1 MEMDA
6 QDIRSLRAIKYCVY
20 CGETHDLQRDHVI
33 PTSYLREKR
42 RYEGDWLVT
51 CCGECNRTL
60 GNELICNV
68 PDRAYYLMRVYERKY
83 NKLLKAIPWCD
94 EEIADMGYALRQAI
108 IAQESARKEV
118 RQRIEHLRVTAA
130 QPISYLAQ
138 LRPTIDP
145 EDEDVAEFIDDDMYN
160 RREVRSIIMGRSKRR
175 YTGGEID

>member
-1 MEMDA
+1 LP
-6 QDIRSLRAIKYCVY
+6 Q
-20 CGETHDLQRDHVI
+20 
-33 PTSYLREKR
+33 
-42 RYEGDWLVT
+42 
-51 CCGECNRTL
+51 
-60 GNELICNV
+60 
-68 PDRAYYLMRVYERKY
+68 
-83 NKLLKAIPWCD
+83 
-94 EEIADMGYALRQAI
+94 
-108 IAQESARKEV
+108 SARKEV